1 MFPLP
6 SVPHSASQ
14 PGYGGHVGDNFALRR
29 AIAALDIGHAEL
41 AHRINQHT
49 ESESGR
55 YGTCT
60 ERTVHNWVSGRT
72 RWPNARQRAGL
83 EAVFDRPA
91 ELLGFVPR
99 GQRPA
104 SPPEAAVRRRTFIT
118 SGPTAAAAA
127 AVPMLAGRRTVGLA
141 DIERARAGLR
151 TLDAVDDHQG
161 GHAALERAA
170 LAGARQAIELQQSGT
185 ASERVRQRLF
195 GVAAAYTATA
205 AWSCIDSR
213 AFDRARRHLDRC
225 ATLAGLARDSTAQ
238 LRVWN
243 SIAIL
248 ANSQGE
254 YGDAVAAAR
263 AAQATR
269 ITRRDPLFASMAH
282 ARVAVALANLGD
294 RQAALRSIGLAG
306 EALARTAEQHRP
318 TWVAFYGPAE
328 LHVLTAI
335 VHERLGDA
343 EQSESASHQ
352 ALSALPP
359 QFRRNRALAT
369 ARLALAQV
377 RQGDAELATDT
388 AQGVIGLMA
397 GLPQPGR
404 IRTAL
409 GDFHRELLTLSATTP
424 SAREWADRFH
434 TEWSSRA

>member
-1 MFPLP
+1 M
-6 SVPHSASQ
+6 
-14 PGYGGHVGDNFALRR
+14 GDNVALRR
-29 AIAALDIGHAEL
+29 AIAALGIGHAEL

-49 ESESGR
+49 ESVSGR
-55 YGTCT
+55 YGSCT

-72 RWPNARQRAGL
+72 RWPNAKQRAGL
-83 EAVFDRPA
+83 EAVFDCSA
-91 ELLGFVPR
+91 ELLGFIPR

-104 SPPEAAVRRRTFIT
+104 SPPEEPVRRRTFIT
-118 SGPTAAAAA
+118 SGPATAATV
-127 AVPMLAGRRTVGLA
+127 AVPMLASCRTVGLA
-141 DIERARAGLR
+141 DVERARAGLQ
-151 TLDAVDDHQG
+151 TLDALDDHQG
-161 GHAALERAA
+161 GHGALERAA
-170 LAGARQAIELQQSGT
+170 LVGAQQAIDLQQNGT

-213 AFDRARRHLDRC
+213 TFERARQHLDRC
-225 ATLAGLARDSTAQ
+225 TTLAGLARDSTAQ

-243 SIAIL
+243 SVAIL
-248 ANSQGE
+248 ANSQGK

-306 EALARTAEQHRP
+306 ESLARATAQHRP
-318 TWVAFYGPAE
+318 TWAAFYGPAE

-335 VHERLGDA
+335 VYERLGNA
-343 EQSESASHQ
+343 ERAESASHQ
-352 ALSALPP
+352 ALGALPP

-388 AQGVIGLMA
+388 ATSVISLMGGA
-397 GLPQPGR
+397 SLSGR
-404 IRTAL
+404 IRTVL

-424 SAREWADRFH
+424 SAREWVDRFR
-434 TEWSSRA
+434 TEWSRP